1 MKKRVASFLLAT
13 LAVVS
18 LFLPAL
24 AAAPPLPAEGLPEEP
39 GAESVEIEE
48 VESAIRLDG
57 ENVQNVEYEFRNGV
71 CYITV
76 SSFVSML
83 DAEAVVEEENGAVR
97 VNAVTVTGVIPVET
111 EPGAGPETEP
121 EAGGEGDE
129 SEPEAGDEPE
139 AGTDPESGAEA
150 EPETGHELT
159 QAEDG
164 AEVPEPAEETT
175 AGVETADLTLSAE
188 AGDAYFVA
196 NGRHL
201 YTKDG
206 LIDLNGRVAAPV
218 RQLAQVFNLSVGFDA
233 EEGQVLLDHREG
245 AEPYLADADYDG
257 DILYW
262 LSHIIYTESGN
273 QPLEGKIAV
282 GNVVMNRVKDPRFP
296 NTVYD
301 VLFQKN
307 QFTPV
312 STGSI
317 YREPNEESVLAA
329 KLVMDG
335 AVVTPTA
342 LFFNGVGG
350 RAFRG
355 RTYVTT
361 IGSHNFYK

>member
-1 MKKRVASFLLAT
+1 MKKRAASFLLAT

-24 AAAPPLPAEGLPEEP
+24 AAVPPLPVEEFPEEP
-39 GAESVEIEE
+39 AAESAEVEE

-71 CYITV
+71 CYVTV

-97 VNAVTVTGVIPVET
+97 VNAVTVTGIIPVET
-111 EPGAGPETEP
+111 EPGTEP
-121 EAGGEGDE
+121 EAGDE
-129 SEPEAGDEPE
+129 SEPEAGTE
-139 AGTDPESGAEA
+139 PESGAED
-150 EPETGHELT
+150 EPETGYEFT
-159 QAEDG
+159 RAEDG
-164 AEVPEPAEETT
+164 AEVSEPAEETT
-175 AGVETADLTLSAE
+175 AGLETADLTLSAE

-233 EEGQVLLDHREG
+233 EQGQVLLDHREG

-257 DILYW
+257 DVLYW

>member
-1 MKKRVASFLLAT
+1 MKKRAASFLLVT

-18 LFLPAL
+18 LVLPAL
-24 AAAPPLPAEGLPEEP
+24 AAVPEIPVEGPPVDVEEP
-39 GAESVEIEE
+39 AEIEE

-57 ENVQNVEYEFRNGV
+57 ENVENVEYEFRNGV
-71 CYITV
+71 CYVTV
-76 SSFVSML
+76 SSFVSLL
-83 DAEAVVEEENGAVR
+83 DAEAMVEEENGAVR
-97 VNAVTVTGVIPVET
+97 VSAVTVTGVIPVET
-111 EPGAGPETEP
+111 GAGAGPER
-121 EAGGEGDE
+121 EA
-129 SEPEAGDEPE
+129 EAGDETGYE
-139 AGTDPESGAEA
+139 FVGLGGEA
-150 EPETGHELT
+150 ET
-159 QAEDG
+159 
-164 AEVPEPAEETT
+164 PEPTERVENT
-175 AGVETADLTLSAE
+175 ADVETDGLTLSAS
-188 AGDAYFVA
+188 AGESYFVA

-206 LIDLNGRVAAPV
+206 LIDLNGRVAVPV
-218 RQLAQVFNLSVGFDA
+218 RQLAQVFNLTVGFDA
-233 EEGQVLLDHREG
+233 ERGQVLLDHQEG
-245 AEPYLADADYDG
+245 AEPYLADADYD
-257 DILYW
+257 DDTLYW

-296 NTVYD
+296 DTVYD

-317 YREPNEESVLAA
+317 YREPNWESVLAA

-335 AVVTPTA
+335 AEVMPTA
-342 LFFNGVGG
+342 LFFNGVGS

-355 RTYVTT
+355 RTYVST